1 MLHLGISGHF
11 YQVIIFCPSKFSTCT
26 DDFLRD
32 SVMEKVE
39 FFFFKSKIHKFPL
52 SMMPKMF
59 IFCLKF

>member
-32 SVMEKVE
+32 SVMEKVGI
-39 FFFFKSKIHKFPL
+39 FFLKS
-52 SMMPKMF
+52 
-59 IFCLKF
+59 LKSTNSF

>member
-32 SVMEKVE
+32 SVMEKVD
-39 FFFFKSKIHKFPL
+39 FFLKSKIHKFPL